1 MAITK
6 VAPKPFLGAQ
16 IINPRV
22 YASKVDQIIDVVNG
36 LQDGSENASLN
47 DLTVADDA
55 TIGGD
60 VSITGTLLNKDVI
73 VDTGGA
79 FATPIVLTSA
89 QSGSK
94 ILVDDAAGL
103 DFTLPAIATAEI
115 GTTFE
120 FFVTVS
126 VTSNSFRVTAATGD
140 LLNGALI
147 LADDTAAYTAPQA
160 IVVKPDFTNDLIM
173 TMNGTTT
180 GGKKGTRVKFT
191 AVSATQWFLEGL
203 ANGSGVLATPFS

>member
-1 MAITK
+1 MAIASVT
-6 VAPKPFLGAQ
+6 PKFFLGAQ
-16 IINPRV
+16 ITNPKV
-22 YASKVDQIIDVVNG
+22 LASKIEEIVDVVNG
-36 LQDGSENASLN
+36 LQDGSESASV
-47 DLTVADDA
+47 DGLTVADDV

-60 VSITGTLLNKDVI
+60 VAITGTLLHKDVV

-79 FATPIVLTSA
+79 FATPIVLTAA

-103 DFTLPAIATAEI
+103 DFTLPAISTAEI

-160 IVVKPDFTNDLIM
+160 VVVKPDFTNDLIM

-191 AVSATQWFLEGL
+191 AVSATQWFVEGL